1 MGQNATRNRTLSSA
15 LGGLLVGLMAAAAG
29 PAWAQTTPSR
39 LPPPGSPIQRL
50 MPPALPSAAPGAE
63 LPLLPPPGTEV
74 PNKPVRVTSAVVEG
88 VTAYNLADINR
99 FADGLVGPVTPL
111 PQIDAARQKILQYYR
126 SQGFVLTTVSVKLD
140 GAGHLRFIV
149 TEDRIAAVKLDG
161 DIGPAGVQVLRFLD
175 RLTEVRPIDSL
186 TLERYLLLAQDVPGV
201 TLHAVLQ
208 PSTDEPG
215 AMTLVAQVSRKAIGG
230 SFSADNRA
238 FNQTGPYEALAVL
251 DFNSFTSFGERTEV
265 SYYHTF
271 LDSQNFGQVSEEFFI
286 GSSGLRVKIYG
297 GYGSVNPDSHSTLG
311 QGGYQ
316 GTTTVFGTQVTY
328 PVIRSRQQ
336 TLNVFA
342 AFDGI
347 ESQIKTGLDPVRV
360 ASFDS
365 LRVLRFGEEYVL
377 SDILLGAER
386 PAFNTA
392 QVRISE
398 GLRILGASVN
408 GTSGLS
414 PRQHERSDFTK
425 INFEFTRNQ
434 TLFSPWD
441 GATVSLMGLM
451 TGQWSDNILPPAE
464 QFYLGGSRFTRGYYT
479 GQVPGDKAFA
489 ATAELQLNTS
499 FNLPSIRDDADVPTQ
514 FYIFYD
520 WGETW
525 QNVSADQAAVI
536 TSAGGGARIQITSY
550 AEFDVEA
557 LGRFNAY
564 PTGGQGTHN
573 FGGVPPL
580 HGLGL
585 YWRLLGHF

>member
-1 MGQNATRNRTLSSA
+1 MRQNATRNRPLYSA
-15 LGGLLVGLMAAAAG
+15 LGGLFVGLMATAAV
-29 PAWAQTTPSR
+29 PAFAQAPR
-39 LPPPGSPIQRL
+39 PPPPGSPIQRL
-50 MPPALPSAAPGAE
+50 LPPALPSAAPGVE

-74 PNKPVRVTSAVVEG
+74 PNKPVRVTSTVVEG
-88 VTAYNLADINR
+88 VTAYPLTDIDR
-99 FADGLVGPVTPL
+99 YADGLIGPATPL

-126 SQGFVLTTVSVKLD
+126 TQGFVLTTVSVKLD

-149 TEDRIAAVKLDG
+149 TEGRIAAIKLDG
-161 DIGPAGVQVLRFLD
+161 DIGPAGVQVLRFLN

-201 TLHAVLQ
+201 TVRAVLQ

-238 FNQTGPYEALAVL
+238 FHQTGPNESLAAL
-251 DFNSFTSFGERTEV
+251 DFNSFTSFGERTQV

-271 LDSQNFGQVSEEFFI
+271 LNSQNFGQVSEEFFV
-286 GSSGLRVKIYG
+286 GSSGLKVKIYG
-297 GYGSVNPDSHSTLG
+297 GYGSVNPDASSVLG
-311 QGGYQ
+311 KGGYQ
-316 GTTTVFGTQVTY
+316 GTTTVFGAQATY

-336 TLNVFA
+336 TLNVFL

-347 ESQIKTGLDPVRV
+347 ESQIKTGIAPVKV

-365 LRVLRFGEEYVL
+365 LRVLRIGEEYVL

-386 PAFNTA
+386 SAFNTA
-392 QVRISE
+392 QVRVSQ

-414 PRQHERSDFTK
+414 PRQHERSDFNK
-425 INFEFTRNQ
+425 VNFEFTRNQ

-441 GATVSLMGLM
+441 GATVSLMGLLS
-451 TGQWSDNILPPAE
+451 GQWSGDILPPAE
-464 QFYLGGSRFTRGYYT
+464 QFYLGGSRLTRGYYS
-479 GQVPGDKAFA
+479 GQVPGDKALA
-489 ATAELQLNTS
+489 ATAELQLNTG
-499 FNLPSIRDDADVPTQ
+499 FNLPSIRDDADVATQ
-514 FYIFYD
+514 FYVFYD

-525 QNVSADQAAVI
+525 QNVGADQKAVI
-536 TSAGGGARIQITSY
+536 GSVGGGARIQITSY
-550 AEFDVEA
+550 AELDVEA

-564 PTGGQGTHN
+564 PTGGQGVHN
-573 FGGVPPL
+573 YGGVSPGQ
-580 HGLGL
+580 GLGV